1 MIRNTT
7 KKQKMGWVILIL
19 YMIGVAYFMFFA
31 ESFDRLDVRQ
41 EYHYNLVL
49 FKEIKRF
56 FIYREQLGM
65 KAFFLNIFGNMIGF
79 MPFGFFLPVV
89 SRRSR
94 KWHNTVLLSFIFSLC
109 IEVAQLIL
117 RVGSFDVDDMALN
130 TIGGALGFIAYRFVQ
145 KYRRRRMNGKR
156 RT

>member
-56 FIYREQLGM
+56 FIYLT
-65 KAFFLNIFGNMIGF
+65 L
-79 MPFGFFLPVV
+79 PFVIY
-89 SRRSR
+89 
-94 KWHNTVLLSFIFSLC
+94 LL
-109 IEVAQLIL
+109 
-117 RVGSFDVDDMALN
+117 
-130 TIGGALGFIAYRFVQ
+130 
-145 KYRRRRMNGKR
+145 KR
-156 RT
+156 P

>member
-49 FKEIKRF
+49 
-56 FIYREQLGM
+56 
-65 KAFFLNIFGNMIGF
+65 
-79 MPFGFFLPVV
+79 
-89 SRRSR
+89 
-94 KWHNTVLLSFIFSLC
+94 
-109 IEVAQLIL
+109 
-117 RVGSFDVDDMALN
+117 
-130 TIGGALGFIAYRFVQ
+130 
-145 KYRRRRMNGKR
+145 
-156 RT
+156 

>member
-7 KKQKMGWVILIL
+7 KKQKLGWVLLIT
-19 YMIGVAYFMFFA
+19 YMALVVYFMFFA
-31 ESFDRLDVRQ
+31 ESFDRMEVRE

-49 FKEIKRF
+49 FREIKRF

-65 KAFFLNIFGNMIGF
+65 KAFFLNIVGNAVGF

-94 KWHNTVLLSFIFSLC
+94 KYFPKCSIFF
-109 IEVAQLIL
+109 Q
-117 RVGSFDVDDMALN
+117 
-130 TIGGALGFIAYRFVQ
+130 
-145 KYRRRRMNGKR
+145 
-156 RT
+156 